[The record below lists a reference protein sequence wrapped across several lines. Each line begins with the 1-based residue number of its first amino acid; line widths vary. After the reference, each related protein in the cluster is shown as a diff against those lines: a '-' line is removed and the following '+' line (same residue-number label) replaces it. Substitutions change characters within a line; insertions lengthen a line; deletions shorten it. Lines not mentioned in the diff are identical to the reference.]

1 MPKLLGIIGILVL
14 CAGLD
19 SLNQSKSEIRF
30 WLAAYVRI
38 FRALLQHGE
47 PSHVFRSEE
56 SPPERHGAARVFLGR
71 GFAFFLGPI
80 LIVLSLTLFLYPNL

>member
-19 SLNQSKSEIRF
+19 LLRQSKSEIRF

-47 PSHVFRSEE
+47 PSHVFCSKD
-56 SPPERHGAARVFLGR
+56 SPQERHGAARVFLGV

-80 LIVLSLTLFLYPNL
+80 LIALSLTLFLYPNL